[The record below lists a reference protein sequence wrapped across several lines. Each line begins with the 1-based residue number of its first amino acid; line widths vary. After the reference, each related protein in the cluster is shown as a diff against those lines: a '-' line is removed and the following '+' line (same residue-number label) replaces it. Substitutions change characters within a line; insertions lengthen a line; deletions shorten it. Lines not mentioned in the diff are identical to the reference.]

1 MRMNRK
7 LLMAIMTAIMTIVP
21 VLLMVLAVTPAAAVD
36 GGMVSGSVYYDSNG
50 NSQPEL
56 GEANVPNAT
65 VYVQRVDAAAPI
77 VIAADANGN
86 FVLTDLPYGAYQ
98 VWAEDAQHNLSPA
111 QSVKLDEVTGA
122 NSLELPIVHDPSN
135 EIEGASVANL
145 YLPLVTAD

>member
-1 MRMNRK
+1 MNRK

-21 VLLMVLAVTPAAAVD
+21 VLLMLLSVTPAAAVD
-36 GGMVSGSVYYDSNG
+36 GGIVSGSVYYDSNG
-50 NSQPEL
+50 NSLPEL

-65 VYVQRVDAAAPI
+65 VYVQRADAAAPI

-98 VWAEDAQHNLSPA
+98 VWAEDDQHNLSPA

-122 NSLELPIVHDPSN
+122 NSLELPIAHDLSD
-135 EIEGASVANL
+135 EGDETSAANL